1 MGGRVFGGLVA
12 LMFWLMIVF
21 GATPSSAAT
30 TTREAIENEFVW
42 RINFLRTERGLAPV
56 TVDPEL
62 TAVARRWASS
72 MAVAGEISHRPDL
85 TVVGTDPRWVT
96 VGENVGVGG
105 SVVALHDAFVA
116 SPKHL
121 ENLVDPDW
129 QYIGIGVVFV
139 GNTIYVAEN
148 FMEVAQGNTLA
159 PS

>member
-30 TTREAIENEFVW
+30 TRDAVENEFVW
-42 RINFLRTERGLAPV
+42 RINFLRSERGLPV
-56 TVDPEL
+56 VNVDPEL
-62 TAVARRWASS
+62 TAVARQWAAS
-72 MAVAGEISHRPDL
+72 MAVAAEISHRRDL
-85 TVVGTDPRWVT
+85 AVVGTDPGWVT

-105 SVVALHDAFVA
+105 SVMALHDAFVA

-139 GNTIYVAEN
+139 GTTIYVAEN
-148 FMEVAQGNTLA
+148 FMEIA
-159 PS
+159 